1 MEPVVTLPGLLL
13 AALSELLIDIGRS
26 VSEGRARAPREL
38 LALVRLSLLTAL
50 VVAGYG
56 PYWMVAVL
64 LVTSGPL
71 ATMAVAVEFWRG
83 LTLAEPSFG
92 ANRDFGPRVTGA
104 KRAVGGRR
112 LARRIKVGALL
123 THRE

>member
-1 MEPVVTLPGLLL
+1 M
-13 AALSELLIDIGRS
+13 
-26 VSEGRARAPREL
+26 
-38 LALVRLSLLTAL
+38 RLSLLTAL

-71 ATMAVAVEFWRG
+71 ATMAVAVEFRRG

-92 ANRDFGPRVTGA
+92 ANRDFAPRVTGA
-104 KRAVGGRR
+104 NVLSGAGAWRGGSKS
-112 LARRIKVGALL
+112 APC
-123 THRE
+123 